1 MAHISIIALSAFVAL
16 AGLHEGSAIPTV
28 SLTARITVVS
38 VRTESLILATPT
50 STSTSTPAMSLPTIC
65 LALVFSVFTSL
76 LLVARF
82 SPIGHDW
89 RHATWA
95 SCFCWFIKVIISTV
109 NIDVSGVILQ
119 DETYYDGLWFGFI
132 VFSFLAVPI
141 ISGFAVQAI
150 TEVASTG
157 VDKTTAKAVG
167 NTPLISHAEYVERF
181 SQNQENSLRN
191 SRTADTVDEKRLLTE
206 ALKQAVE
213 LEACARRLSINHL
226 PGGSQAQVILK
237 ADWNVHVR
245 DVQAIHERYRSQ
257 PQAADKSQ
265 SDVNKAKAGGGRPQD
280 AFGRPADVRRP
291 LSEE

>member
-119 DETYYDGLWFGFI
+119 DETYYDGLWRVVSDVSSGIILLLLLLPFFI
-132 VFSFLAVPI
+132 EFL
-141 ISGFAVQAI
+141 
-150 TEVASTG
+150 
-157 VDKTTAKAVG
+157 
-167 NTPLISHAEYVERF
+167 
-181 SQNQENSLRN
+181 SLRKASN
-191 SRTADTVDEKRLLTE
+191 FTLGVRVSGRYFILETTLFIRVVGIERHRQDGRLADIQRGIQFLTDINE
-206 ALKQAVE
+206 CQDLKDQ
-213 LEACARRLSINHL
+213 
-226 PGGSQAQVILK
+226 G
-237 ADWNVHVR
+237 
-245 DVQAIHERYRSQ
+245 
-257 PQAADKSQ
+257 
-265 SDVNKAKAGGGRPQD
+265 QD
-280 AFGRPADVRRP
+280 FTLATLD
-291 LSEE
+291 S

>member
-1 MAHISIIALSAFVAL
+1 MVIWDGDVLFYVFFL
-16 AGLHEGSAIPTV
+16 TV
-28 SLTARITVVS
+28 RYGTWFQPRQPAEVHSSTVTYHTKNS
-38 VRTESLILATPT
+38 P
-50 STSTSTPAMSLPTIC
+50 SLPTP
-65 LALVFSVFTSL
+65 V
-76 LLVARF
+76 
-82 SPIGHDW
+82 
-89 RHATWA
+89 
-95 SCFCWFIKVIISTV
+95 
-109 NIDVSGVILQ
+109 
-119 DETYYDGLWFGFI
+119 GFI

-150 TEVASTG
+150 TE
-157 VDKTTAKAVG
+157 TTAKAVG